1 MDVLYDLAHLVFFF
15 LFKAV
20 FRFRVYGHENVPKRG
35 PVIIACNHASFLDP
49 ALVGTAMWRRVNF
62 IAKEELFRNPVMSF
76 WLRSW
81 RSFPVRRE
89 QLDKKVLREIL
100 DKLAAGEALGV
111 FPEGTRGP
119 GGEMLPGKPGIGM
132 IVSMAKAPV
141 VPVYIKG
148 SHLSL
153 GKVHKGFR
161 PVPVTMTFGKP
172 MEFKAAK
179 GGRGSERYQAV
190 ADEIMAEI
198 EKLKRAA
205 G

>member
-1 MDVLYDLAHLVFFF
+1 MDVLYDLAHVTFFF
-15 LFKAV
+15 LFKLI
-20 FRFRVYGHENVPKRG
+20 FRFRVIGHENIPKRG
-35 PVIIACNHASFLDP
+35 PVIIACNHASYLDP

-62 IAKEELFRNPVMSF
+62 IAKEELFRNPLMNF

-100 DKLAAGEALGV
+100 DKLRSGEALGV

-119 GGEMLPGKPGIGM
+119 GDELLPGKPGIGM

-141 VPVYIKG
+141 VPAYLDG
-148 SHLSL
+148 SHRAL

-161 PVPVTMTFGKP
+161 PVPISITFGKP
-172 MEFKAAK
+172 MELATPS
-179 GGRGSERYQAV
+179 GGRGAERYQAV
-190 ADEIMAEI
+190 ADTIMSEI
-198 EKLKRAA
+198 EKLKNSAR
-205 G
+205 